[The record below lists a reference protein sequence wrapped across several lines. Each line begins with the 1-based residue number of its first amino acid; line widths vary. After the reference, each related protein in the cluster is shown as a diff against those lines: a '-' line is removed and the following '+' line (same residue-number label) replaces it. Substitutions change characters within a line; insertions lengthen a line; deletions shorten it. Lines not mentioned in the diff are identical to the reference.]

1 MAEPAGTRSGP
12 PESPWQVSTPP
23 CGNPAATCVSLS
35 KPPNRGSTPST
46 RYGYA
51 SAASSSATIGTRASW
66 RTSGCSP
73 PDSVTPKPAI
83 VASVPA
89 VHSERSAADA
99 TFTAALDEGVS
110 SSMIA
115 ASWLTLPRPAQP
127 GLTNTALA
135 TCFSPS
141 DW

>member
-1 MAEPAGTRSGP
+1 MRAGTSSGP

-23 CGNPAATCVSLS
+23 CRNPAATWVLFS
-35 KPPNRGSTPST
+35 KPPKSGSTPST

-51 SAASSSATIGTRASW
+51 RAAAPSATIGTRASW

-83 VASVPA
+83 VARVPA
-89 VHSERSAADA
+89 LQSERSAAEA
-99 TFTAALDEGVS
+99 IFTGRFDERVS
-110 SSMIA
+110 SSIIA
-115 ASWLTLPRPAQP
+115 TSWLTLPRPAQP
-127 GLTNTALA
+127 GLTKTVLA

-141 DW
+141 D